1 MSAPSGGPAS
11 GSDGMP
17 APGATRTAARAS
29 WAAGAAL
36 FAPFAILLAAR
47 DLLPGWAI
55 APQASWRVPFIEW
68 INVVV
73 EFLRRTPLVG
83 ELTFRNMTRAVGRWL
98 EGPLDLMEG
107 VLISGFSDFGIPP
120 LPWVMVVGLVAV
132 WAWYLK
138 GWRLALLAG
147 GCIAYLALFGKWKLS
162 MITISAVLV
171 AAPLA
176 GIIGLALGI
185 AAVKW
190 RAFERVLWPIL
201 NVLQSLPH
209 FSYLIPVAVF
219 VGVSHRA
226 GTIATIAFA
235 MPPMARLAIL
245 GLRGISPEVREAGLM
260 AGCTGRQMLWK
271 VELPSARPSLMV
283 GVNQVIM
290 QCLAMVVI
298 ASFIGAK
305 GLGHDLLFRL
315 QSLRIGQAL
324 EIGVAIVFIA
334 ITLDRLSQA
343 LAAKEPQHRVPGPW
357 WRARPYTSAA
367 LAVVAASAVAAAVTP
382 VASILPRELTV
393 TTAPV
398 WDGLVNWV
406 TVNLYDPLQAV
417 RNGLLLHVLIPMRN
431 AFQWVPWVAI
441 VALVGAAG
449 WRLGRLRLTLTVV
462 GFVAFVLLA
471 GFWPRALVTTYMV
484 TFAVLVCILVGVPLG
499 VWASRREGRTKFVNV
514 LCDTFQTFPSF
525 IYLLPVIMLFKVGDV
540 AAIAAI
546 VIYAVIPAVRY
557 TMFGLRS
564 VPEEIV
570 EAAIT
575 SGCTPRQIL
584 WKVRLPLAFPEIML
598 GINQTIM
605 FALFMVIIAAFIGTT
620 DLGQEIF
627 KALTFNDAGKGLVVG
642 LCVAFLGLT
651 ADRLITEWASR
662 RKAELGLA

>member
-1 MSAPSGGPAS
+1 MNPAAAPSRGPGPETARRTWVGGAFV
-11 GSDGMP
+11 
-17 APGATRTAARAS
+17 
-29 WAAGAAL
+29 L
-36 FAPFAILLAAR
+36 APFAVLVAVR
-47 DLLPGWAI
+47 NLLPDWAV
-55 APQASWRVPFIEW
+55 APHPSWRVPFIEW
-68 INVVV
+68 INVCV
-73 EFLRRTPLVG
+73 EFLRRTPLIFD
-83 ELTFRNMTRAVGRWL
+83 LTFRNMTRAVARWL
-98 EGPLDLMEG
+98 DWPLDLMEG
-107 VLISGFSDFGIPP
+107 VLISGFSDLGLPP
-120 LPWVMVVGLVAV
+120 LPWIMVVGLVAV
-132 WAWYLK
+132 WGWYLN
-138 GWRLALLAG
+138 GWRLAALAG
-147 GCIAYLALFGKWKLS
+147 ACIAYLALFGKWKLS
-162 MITISAVLV
+162 MLTVSAVLV

-176 GIIGLALGI
+176 GVIGLVLGI

-190 RAFERVLWPIL
+190 RILERVLWPIL

-226 GTIATIAFA
+226 GTIATILFA

-245 GLRGISPEVREAGLM
+245 GLRGISPEVREAGVM
-260 AGCTGRQMLWK
+260 AGCTSWQMLWK
-271 VELPSARPSLMV
+271 VELPSARPALMV

-343 LAAKEPQHRVPGPW
+343 LAAKEPQRRAMGPW
-357 WRARPYTSAA
+357 WRTRPFVSAAGAVIAVSAAAA
-367 LAVVAASAVAAAVTP
+367 LATP
-382 VASILPRELTV
+382 AASILPRELTI

-406 TVNLYDPLQAV
+406 TVNLYEPLQAV
-417 RNGLLLHVLIPMRN
+417 RNGLLLNVLIPMRN
-431 AFQWVPWVAI
+431 AFQWVPWVAFI
-441 VALVGAAG
+441 ALVGAAG
-449 WRLGRLRLTLTVV
+449 WRLGRLRLALTVI

-471 GFWPRALVTTYMV
+471 GFWTRALITAYMV
-484 TFAVLVCILVGVPLG
+484 TFAVLMCVAVGVPVG
-499 VWASRREGRTKFVNV
+499 IWASRRDARTKFVNV

-546 VIYAVIPAVRY
+546 VMYAVIPAVRY
-557 TMFGLRS
+557 TMFGLRG

-575 SGCTPRQIL
+575 SGCTPRQVL
-584 WKVRLPLAFPEIML
+584 WKVRMPLAFPEIML

-642 LCVAFLGLT
+642 MCVAFLGLT
-651 ADRLITEWASR
+651 ADRLITEWAGR